1 MSLPGRFQDLLGR
14 VFRRPSET
22 DLDEEMRAHL
32 QVEIDENVEAG
43 MSPEEANY
51 SARRK
56 FGNVALF
63 KEMTGEVWCFG
74 WLDRLCQDVRI
85 AARML
90 AKNRAFTFAAL
101 LTLALGIGSTT
112 AIFSVVHAV
121 LYPEYAFLDPE
132 RVVYASVAS
141 GKYFV
146 APSLVSFVDWRQQ
159 CDAFQE
165 LTAYRNTTVAW
176 IDEGEPERIVG
187 IKATANIFRMAEVQP
202 LLGRDFDADADKP
215 GKGNEVILG
224 YGFWQKRYAGA
235 ASVIGK
241 NVSINNKPCTVIGVM
256 AAGKGF
262 PTADVNFW
270 VPWLIDE
277 DPLRLS
283 TMNGSG
289 LTTAARLRT
298 GVSLAQAQAIVNV
311 LEARLGQSDRNRKDR
326 EVRLRAAVDRASPL
340 GESTVWTLF
349 GAVLFVLL
357 VSCVN
362 VANLLLARASVR
374 ARETAL
380 RAALGA
386 SRMRIVRY
394 LLTECVLLSFLG
406 GVAGVVLAYWGVRL
420 FLALKAPGIPGP
432 AEAPLDSPVL
442 LFAIGTSAITA
453 ILFGLLPSFH
463 ASKTDLVTALR
474 QGTVSFARRTAN
486 KKRAALVII
495 EMALALILLAGAGLM
510 MNSFVR
516 LQNVELGFNPE
527 NVIAL
532 RVMVPNLGS
541 SQARDPERVAFT
553 DNLLQRLRNLP
564 QVQAAAATSIF
575 PLDGS
580 AYFTGA
586 GKLESSTEKKNFL
599 NVEPVGVTEDYF
611 RAMGIPLLRGRAFTR
626 QDGSLV
632 HPVTILSQNV
642 AQQFWPDENPLGKQL
657 YFQADKMP
665 YEVVGVAGNARYKS
679 LQADYGPKIYV
690 PAGATWVM
698 STVTFVVRTAGDP
711 SRITSSLK
719 QAVWAIDVKR
729 PVEIET
735 LHDLFEPWIATPRF
749 YLGLFSFF
757 ALVAVLMA
765 AIGLYGLVNYSVGQ
779 RTQEFGIRMALGA
792 RPKDLVGTVV
802 REGALIALAGAGLGL
817 AGALCLTRFI
827 KSFLFGV
834 APTDAL
840 TLAVVSAALVVV
852 AILACLVPARR
863 ASRIEPSIALK
874 YE

>member
-14 VFRRPSET
+14 VFRRPSDT
-22 DLDEEMRAHL
+22 DVDEEIRAHL
-32 QVEIDENVEAG
+32 QVEIDENVGAG
-43 MSPEEANY
+43 MSPEEATY
-51 SARRK
+51 VARRK

-63 KEMTGEVWCFG
+63 KEMTGEVWRFG

-85 AARML
+85 AARTL
-90 AKNRAFTFAAL
+90 VKNRAFTFAAL

-121 LYPEYAFLDPE
+121 LYPEYTFANPE
-132 RVVYASVAS
+132 RIVEVGVAS
-141 GKYFV
+141 GKYSV

-165 LTAYRNTTVAW
+165 LTAYQNTSTAW

-187 IKATANIFRMAEVQP
+187 IKATANIFRMAGVQP
-202 LLGRDFDADADKP
+202 VLGRNFADDADRP
-215 GKGNEVILG
+215 GRGNEVILG

-262 PTADVNFW
+262 PTANVNFW
-270 VPWLIDE
+270 IPWVIDE
-277 DPLRLS
+277 DPFRLS
-283 TMNGSG
+283 TMPGRG
-289 LTTAARLRT
+289 TTAARLRT

-326 EVRLRAAVDRASPL
+326 EVRLRAAVDHASPL

-432 AEAPLDSPVL
+432 AAAPLDSPIL

-541 SQARDPERVAFT
+541 SEARDLERVAFT

-564 QVQAAAATSIF
+564 QVRAAAATSIF

-580 AYFTGA
+580 AYFTSA
-586 GKLESSTEKKNFL
+586 GKLEPSTGKKSFL

-632 HPVTILSQNV
+632 HPVTILSQNL

-657 YFQADKMP
+657 YFQGDKMP

-719 QAVWAIDVKR
+719 QAVWAIDAKR

-735 LHDLFEPWIATPRF
+735 LHNLFEPWIATPRF

-792 RPKDLVGTVV
+792 QPRDLICTVV
-802 REGALIALAGAGLGL
+802 REGTLIALAGAALGIG
-817 AGALCLTRFI
+817 GALWLTRFI
-827 KSFLFGV
+827 KSFLFAV
-834 APTDAL
+834 TPTDTV
-840 TLAVVSAALVVV
+840 TLAAVSAVLIAV
-852 AILACLVPARR
+852 AVLACVIPARR